1 MGKTYDMDN
10 GIEIRRTYA
19 IGLVL
24 ARRIEEEARRRG
36 WDKSEVV
43 QLALR
48 LGMPE
53 IEAAPIRDS
62 VDVAEEQLRALRDG
76 SIKTPSAKR
85 REK

>member
-1 MGKTYDMDN
+1 MERTYEMDN

-19 IGLVL
+19 IGLAL
-24 ARRIEEEARRRG
+24 AKRIEDEARRRG

-48 LGMPE
+48 LAMPE
-53 IEAAPIRDS
+53 IESAPIRDS
-62 VDVAEEQLRALRDG
+62 VEIAEEQLRALRDG